1 MAGQRDGDRGRL
13 RPCPVRE
20 RGCPALR
27 TKTAPALRVPYA
39 LPRAP
44 ALRLLCWEH
53 GWVLSRAAFFLIN
66 EYASQYPGT
75 VETLRKTGPYVGNHT
90 WSHPHLPQ
98 LSEQDMRTEITE
110 GIPSTLL
117 RPPYGD
123 LGERETRVA
132 SELGYRMCT
141 WTIDPLDWDGPG
153 GLPDRVPDPCGGE
166 GRPGGGQAGR
176 VGAPVTRTCCRT
188 SSAASGGGV
197 CVLPEHEGY
206 YAEHSGPAELLS
218 PRLQQGTANRVP
230 PSSCPHP
237 RGCPA
242 ST

>member
-1 MAGQRDGDRGRL
+1 M
-13 RPCPVRE
+13 
-20 RGCPALR
+20 
-27 TKTAPALRVPYA
+27 
-39 LPRAP
+39 
-44 ALRLLCWEH
+44 
-53 GWVLSRAAFFLIN
+53 LSRAAFFLIN
-66 EYASQYPGT
+66 EYASRYPGT

-166 GRPGGGQAGR
+166 GRPGGDKRGGSVHPLPGRAAGHHR
-176 VGAPVTRTCCRT
+176 RPPG
-188 SSAASGGGV
+188 
-197 CVLPEHEGY
+197 EGY
-206 YAEHSGPAELLS
+206 AFCRNTTATTRNIPARLS
-218 PRLQQGTANRVP
+218 
-230 PSSCPHP
+230 C
-237 RGCPA
+237 
-242 ST
+242 